1 MESIKEIKET
11 FITILKK
18 PEMQILPGQIAFY
31 FMMSIIPIAA
41 IGTIAASYV
50 TKSLSFMEL
59 INSVVPDAIANIIVV
74 FSNNM
79 QLDGV
84 LLILILYILVGSN
97 APGSIIIASNMLYGH
112 KQPPYIKLK
121 IKSAIMTIMLVML
134 ILFVI
139 IVPLLGDII
148 LRVAVEVINTDFLYQ
163 YTWIYQVVKILVS
176 FFIIYFLIKM
186 LYTFAPDKKIKSST
200 TTRGTLFTTIS
211 WIIVTYIFSFYIS
224 HIANYNQVY
233 GNFAS
238 ILILLMWLYFLAYL
252 FVVGMA
258 INVDYYSKKGRCEEN
273 DKEKGQEQNKQ
284 DKKPKEE
291 NKPNKKTKKKNN

>member
-11 FITILKK
+11 FITILKR

-41 IGTIAASYV
+41 IGTIAASYI

-59 INSVVPDAIANIIVV
+59 INSVVPTAIANIIIT

-79 QLDGV
+79 ELNGV
-84 LLILILYILVGSN
+84 FFILVLYLFVGLN
-97 APGSIIIASNMLYGH
+97 APSSIIVASNMLYGT
-112 KQPPYIKLK
+112 KQPPFIKLK

-139 IVPLLGDII
+139 LVPLLGDII
-148 LRVAVEVINTDFLYQ
+148 VRVVIQVISTDFLYQ
-163 YTWIYQVVKILVS
+163 YTWIYQVVKIVIS

-200 TTRGTLFTTIS
+200 TTRGTLFTTTS
-211 WIIVTYIFSFYIS
+211 WILVTYVFSFYIS
-224 HIANYNQVY
+224 HIANYKAVY

-238 ILILLMWLYFLAYL
+238 ILILLMWLWFLAYL
-252 FVVGMA
+252 FVVGLA
-258 INVDYYSKKGRCEEN
+258 INVDYYSKKGN
-273 DKEKGQEQNKQ
+273 DVDEKSKGEKITT
-284 DKKPKEE
+284 E
-291 NKPNKKTKKKNN
+291 NKE

>member
-11 FITILKK
+11 FITILKR

-59 INSVVPDAIANIIVV
+59 INSVVPSAIANIIVV

-79 QLDGV
+79 QINGV
-84 LLILILYILVGSN
+84 FLILILYIFVASN
-97 APGSIIIASNMLYGH
+97 APSSIIVSSNMLYGV
-112 KQPPYIKLK
+112 KQPRFLKLK
-121 IKSAIMTIMLVML
+121 IKAAIMTIMLVML

-139 IVPLLGDII
+139 IVPLLGDTI
-148 LRVAVEVINTDFLYQ
+148 LRIVVEVVNTDYLYQ
-163 YTWIYQVVKILVS
+163 YTWIYQVVKALVS
-176 FFIIYFLIKM
+176 FFIIYIIIKM
-186 LYTFAPDKKIKSST
+186 LYTFAPDKKIKSSM
-200 TTRGTLFTTIS
+200 TTRGSLFTTVS

-224 HIANYNQVY
+224 HIANYNQIY

-238 ILILLMWLYFLAYL
+238 VLILLMWLYFLAYL

-258 INVDYYSKKGRCEEN
+258 INVDYYGKKGRCKDE
-273 DKEKGQEQNKQ
+273 KETKSNKESKSSKK
-284 DKKPKEE
+284 DKKEI
-291 NKPNKKTKKKNN
+291 

>member
-11 FITILKK
+11 FVTILKK

-41 IGTIAASYV
+41 IGTIAASYI
-50 TKSLSFMEL
+50 TKNLSFMEL
-59 INSVVPDAIANIIVV
+59 INSVIPDAIANIIIV
-74 FSNNM
+74 FSDNM
-79 QLDGV
+79 KLDGV
-84 LLILILYILVGSN
+84 LFILVLYILVGSN
-97 APGSIIIASNMLYGH
+97 APGSIIIASNMLYGV

-121 IKSAIMTIMLVML
+121 IKAAIMTIMLVML

-139 IVPLLGDII
+139 LVPLLGDVI

-163 YTWIYQVVKILVS
+163 YTWIYQVVKVFIS

-186 LYTFAPDKKIKSST
+186 LYTFAPDKKIKSRT
-200 TTRGTLFTTIS
+200 TTRGTLFTTVS

-258 INVDYYSKKGRCEEN
+258 INVDYYGKKSRWSENEQEEKPKQKKEREIKSSKKI
-273 DKEKGQEQNKQ
+273 KEKN
-284 DKKPKEE
+284 
-291 NKPNKKTKKKNN
+291 